1 MSDKLSAGSVQG
13 YDRIM
18 QCAHERHKKK
28 DIDNRDSIDR
38 IISSVHGNV
47 CWHSNCYSSFTSKT
61 HIDRLKMI
69 HTEPCTSQNT
79 SIETKKLRST
89 EKHIHWD
96 KCMFCQ
102 ERCNEQLHSVQS
114 FNTSKKIIDATRYD
128 HKLSLAFAGICDLI
142 ASEGHVLELEEVWK
156 YYKLLCTKTD
166 ETVPKSFI
174 SRRATFKDKVES
186 LVKNVYGFHTLSK
199 SEDRE
204 KGIVLLPIEFSHIP
218 IQ

>member
-1 MSDKLSAGSVQG
+1 MERLTSLKRQAHEINYTKCIICQTDKSDKLRAGSVQG

-28 DIDNRDSIDR
+28 DIDNRDSRDR

-61 HIDRLKMI
+61 HIDRLKKI

-79 SIETKKLRST
+79 SIETQKLRRT

-102 ERCNEQLHSVQS
+102 ERCNDQLHSVQS

-128 HKLSLAFAGICDLI
+128 HKLSVAFAGICDLI
-142 ASEGHVLELEEVWK
+142 ASEGKYHLKCYANFLRDTTEVRD
-156 YYKLLCTKTD
+156 C
-166 ETVPKSFI
+166 
-174 SRRATFKDKVES
+174 
-186 LVKNVYGFHTLSK
+186 H
-199 SEDRE
+199 E
-204 KGIVLLPIEFSHIP
+204 K
-218 IQ
+218 